1 VFALQPP
8 SDPARRRSWSDTPP
22 MHLKRSNQ
30 RFLAAEALRWALSRA
45 QHRAGDGCVVLLLDD
60 LDAVDGASRNA
71 FADVVT
77 EPPLGGALILGAH
90 EPRFDARWP
99 EGPELTLEGLTAHQ
113 VAALVESGPPVSLPP
128 RALDVS
134 ADAERI
140 LPLYVEQ
147 LARFAAEG
155 GAAEPPEGLA
165 DLIALRID
173 RLPPDA
179 RRMLQATAVLGDRA
193 QESQLR
199 ELLPEVEDPH
209 KQLDRL
215 DRAGFTVQHE
225 LGIAVSH
232 PFLREVTLVS
242 IPAEVRRRLHG
253 RARHA
258 AADGGPTMPIEA
270 HALHAFQAQES
281 FEALMLLEQV
291 AGEAAER
298 ADFDG
303 TVRVLRLGLDLARRE
318 MSRGAIEDPLSAI
331 LLFSCKLGD
340 ALALDGRLWDADG
353 VLREALDL
361 GGPRAEERP
370 RILASLANVAHERGR
385 EETAVAYVTD
395 ALRIATD
402 QGRLDWIAS
411 FERMRKEWSDGS
423 N

>member
-1 VFALQPP
+1 V
-8 SDPARRRSWSDTPP
+8 
-22 MHLKRSNQ
+22 
-30 RFLAAEALRWALSRA
+30 
-45 QHRAGDGCVVLLLDD
+45 VVLLDD
-60 LDAVDGASRNA
+60 VDAVDGASLHA
-71 FADVVT
+71 IADVIA
-77 EPPLGGALILGAH
+77 EPPLGKVLFVGAH
-90 EPRFDARWP
+90 EPAFDPHWP
-99 EGPELTLEGLTAHQ
+99 DSPERAIVGLTPPQ
-113 VAALVESGPPVSLPP
+113 LTSLMEQGPPVSLPP
-128 RALDVS
+128 RALAGTAGTDV
-134 ADAERI
+134 ADTV

-155 GAAEPPEGLA
+155 GAADPPEGLA

-179 RRMLQATAVLGDRA
+179 RRLLQAAAVLGDRA
-193 QESQLR
+193 QVHLLAS
-199 ELLPEVEDPH
+199 LLPEVEDPEA
-209 KQLDRL
+209 QLERL
-215 DRAGFTVQHE
+215 ERAGFTVRHDG
-225 LGIAVSH
+225 GIAVSH

-242 IPAEVRRRLHG
+242 IPAEVRRRLHS
-253 RARHA
+253 RARASA
-258 AADGGPTMPIEA
+258 AEGKHKMPLEA
-270 HALHAFQAQES
+270 RAIHAFQAQES

-291 AGEAAER
+291 AAEAAER

-318 MSRGAIEDPLSAI
+318 MSRGTIEDPLAAI

-361 GGPRAEERP
+361 GGPRAEARP

-411 FERMRKEWSDGS
+411 FERMRTQWNEGTDRTDRTGAQGS
-423 N
+423 